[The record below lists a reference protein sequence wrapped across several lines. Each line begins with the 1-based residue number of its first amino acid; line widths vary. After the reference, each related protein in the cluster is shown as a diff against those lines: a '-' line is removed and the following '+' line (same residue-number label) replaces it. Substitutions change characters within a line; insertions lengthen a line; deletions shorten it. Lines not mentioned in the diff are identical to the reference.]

1 MPALTL
7 TGRDID
13 RRLHRSIAS
22 VISVDYALGPKRFT
36 NKGLSFVR

>member
-7 TGRDID
+7 TSRDID

-22 VISVDYALGPKRFT
+22 VVSVDDALGPKRLT
-36 NKGLSFVR
+36 NTGLSFVR

>member
-1 MPALTL
+1 MPVLTL
-7 TGRDID
+7 TNRDID

-22 VISVDYALGPKRFT
+22 VISVDGTLGSKRLT